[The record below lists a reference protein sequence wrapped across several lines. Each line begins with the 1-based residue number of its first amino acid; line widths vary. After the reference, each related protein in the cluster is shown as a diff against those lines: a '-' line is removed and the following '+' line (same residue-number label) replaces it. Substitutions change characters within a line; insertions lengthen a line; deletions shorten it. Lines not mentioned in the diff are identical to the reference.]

1 MDSCPVFNAGYARW
15 CQLRKEWTTGTDA
28 KLVLDKTLRRYVH
41 EYHLCSDAKL
51 MCMMFARPKE
61 VDTNAIVEGVLSPA
75 RRGALPDTIPL
86 PQMIDILTELWEA
99 DGLFD

>member
-1 MDSCPVFNAGYARW
+1 
-15 CQLRKEWTTGTDA
+15 
-28 KLVLDKTLRRYVH
+28 
-41 EYHLCSDAKL
+41 
-51 MCMMFARPKE
+51 

-75 RRGALPDTIPL
+75 RRGKLPETIPL